1 MAPRGKK
8 RAASVDSDDV
18 DSGGRTGTGGRSDNL
33 LNLSLPPMHKLE
45 DIFSHIVERNAEKL
59 SKVMSNLGRP
69 LRVATMCSGT
79 ESPILA
85 LRLMFRALEAQK
97 GIKAEVDHIFSAEIE
112 PFKQAYIERN
122 FAPPLLF
129 RDVTEL
135 PNDQA
140 RTAYGAFADVP
151 GNADMLVAGTSCI
164 DYSNLNNIKKGI
176 TDGGE
181 SGRTFFGMYRWVDK
195 HRPKIV
201 ILENV
206 CTAPWGD
213 MVKNFAE
220 INYSAEFC
228 RLDTKKYYIPHTRTR
243 VYLIAFP
250 KEISKSSDAFGG
262 AGTLAAKWKELM
274 KINERPASS
283 PAEAFLLHSDDP
295 RTHRARQELS
305 HQRISADGKK
315 RDTVDWGRCEVRHSV
330 ARQKEKLGQRR
341 PLTDWQDNGGKPTL
355 PDGAWQDWAEAQT
368 ERVLDLMDISYLRQA
383 KLGVDINYKS
393 AIWNLSQNVDRTTTS
408 KLFGITPCLTPNM
421 IPYLTDRGGP
431 VVGLEALA
439 LQGLPIDEL
448 LLTRESTDQ
457 LADLAGNAMSSTV
470 VGTAMLSALLLAGD
484 KLDKVEKKSEEED
497 EDEEDEEGDK
507 VMRPK
512 KKEDKP
518 EPTEE
523 ELEARFRGADRLA
536 EHPVDLA
543 SFKPSPAD
551 LLDRAHRSARKC
563 TCEGPEDVSE
573 HKIYTC
579 QGCGHSSCEA
589 HKGKPEHRFVAE
601 TVDRESPAKFAADL
615 RDLLPMRFTVPG
627 FERDA
632 MAKLVED
639 TEKKGAKTDKAVVE
653 RYLDVIDEALKGA
666 EFHFHHL
673 TRRDF
678 WTAVYGSERAR
689 LELFFGQTHIEWRIF
704 VTAPAELG
712 TLNPLRQRFEQPIA
726 RLKVPPGQT
735 DLFDGSWSLN
745 VPLVGSANKVEMQFS
760 FDEGDDAESKNK
772 SWRARLELE
781 DFLEEKSPRRIK
793 MSLKGSGKD
802 VIDRQIDGEY
812 EREDK
817 CGTAT
822 HALYRRVD
830 VKDNDE
836 PLYFFFDPS
845 PYLENIHDRFVF
857 AETCLRVTGTRALL
871 ASLQPSWRLNPFHT
885 TGGGKDETPKV
896 VSDEVDPEPSID
908 IPTTWMVL
916 EQAKIAPGGADVNET
931 SKFSTIQTGFELSV
945 STGQCSQAETLL
957 TATVPLAKS
966 PSPVWATE
974 KWHEVD
980 LQHQG
985 AEVFSKLGWMLSR
998 IPNWQAL
1005 QEWQSVAT
1013 GSIPNHTCARCA
1025 PVMPSIQ
1032 WIKLLSLRGGKKEAW
1047 SPSVIA
1053 REDGQEAARYENA
1066 LKDRPSP
1073 IIIHTRH
1080 VGSDLQLKIGLNAAS
1095 LAHRALSQ
1103 LPAASLKHFSPAAP
1117 KVEWRLLTSVSTDL
1131 GNESSPV
1138 FELTSNRNNPE
1149 AANPEDWNPKCKLR
1163 PEQLRSLWWMIEQE
1177 ANPKP
1182 WVEEEVAEALL
1193 PQLGWY
1199 AEAKATRE
1207 VEIRGGVVA
1216 DAVGYGK
1223 TAITL
1228 ALIASRQE
1236 VDGDLPEETDRVP
1249 IKATLIVVPKH
1260 LVNQWKDEV
1269 KKFTKP
1275 ALSVITIQSQTDLK
1289 KYTIK
1294 QFQEVDIVI
1303 VAESLFT
1310 SGPYWCALAD
1320 FAASKRDIRYDAKAG
1335 RYFRHAVDEAMEAMG
1350 DQVRRIRMK
1359 GASAAHV
1366 ALDKARKA
1374 RDVDFESE
1382 TFIPESRHK
1391 ANAKAKGKAKPLPS
1405 VKDVKFTR
1413 SANVG
1418 DDDWGFRQAGQ
1429 NWTKLK
1435 APPLSFFSWARVV
1448 LDEFSYTDGSP
1459 LVGIHSCR
1467 GRARWILSG
1476 TPPMRDFSE
1485 IKSISNL
1492 LNIHLGIDDDTEGV
1506 ADMVKVRTK
1515 DATAA
1520 EKFRS
1525 YVDVRTK
1532 NWHIRRNKV
1541 AQRFLDQFA
1550 RQNKA
1555 EIDEIPIETEL
1566 VGVRLPGAEMAIYR
1580 ELEHHLYSIDP
1591 NLAKLAKINIDKQ
1604 SDRDKRLREALG
1616 QSKTPEEA
1624 LLKRCSHFS
1633 LDLDE
1638 DKLKGEHAPD
1648 VCDFIAELRQEQLE
1662 DCKEQVKQ
1670 QILASAYMHRRA
1682 LAKDFYDFLENPTFH
1697 FAQWVSRLFKDG
1709 FGDED
1714 ADKCLRELAEA
1725 VGCDSE
1731 GIGKAPDNAKPLPKY
1746 IARFMN
1752 EKDKKEKGFDATEW
1766 AIEQTVVIRDSVV
1779 TLNKLARELVGRFRS
1794 ARYFDTVRTVLRT
1807 TEDDKA
1813 AEKDTLAILSCCGHH
1828 GKLADV
1834 EENARWNKCIHPG
1847 CGALVQ
1853 KLNILT
1859 AESLGTDR
1867 DSGHFGYKLET
1878 LVTLI
1883 QQTPEDDR
1891 VLVFVQFDDLFDK
1904 VHEALSVYKIPT
1916 TILQGTSVQQSNLLT
1931 AFQKKSANG
1940 AKVLLLRATDSS
1952 SSGANLTIAN
1962 WAFFVSPLLT
1972 DSKAKYKALATQ
1984 AIGRIHRYGQLKTAR
1999 VVHLLTHATLDV
2011 PTFSERNDCDVDE
2024 VMKTQ
2029 PTQRGEIVNPLR
2041 SKEGK
2046 WERKGRAPATKK
2058 GGAKKAKKEE
2068 SEVEAVG
2075 SDGDAKSSD
2084 ESDGEMLRQVKKA
2097 AARKVKPVPA
2107 KKGKAK
2113 PVVISDDEEVEA
2125 NESEEDE
2132 EEDEM
2137 SLEEDTESED
2147 ERPKKRSRVEKK
2159 RKDEDDFSA
2168 SDDDSDAPP
2177 RRAAPPKKLPRRMA
2191 SAGKPLVLDS
2201 SSEEEEEEEE
2211 EKVVVSAKNKGKGKA
2226 KAPEPKKAVSKKRR
2240 IADSDEDESE
2250 DEPPSKR
2257 ASTSKAPAAST
2268 SSKPKSKPSSPA
2280 QPAFK
2285 KARSSF
2291 IGVVIESP
2299 KRKQSTLG
2307 RFFGKKPA
2315 EKAAEPAA
2323 PVAKK
2328 ETKQKEKGE
2337 EMEKKVEAMQ
2347 LDDDSDDERETTPS
2361 PVKVKPASSSSKEK
2375 EAATPEPQDDSPS
2388 KERQVSPEP
2397 EKEKEASP
2405 AVAEEAKAKSP
2416 SPAPAP
2422 VADAQEDDAASS
2434 PRSASADKE
2443 DSRSSAAS
2451 STGAGI
2457 DTALTTPASELQRQL
2472 GDKASVGP
2480 IDEAEEEAAAME
2492 VEETAA

>member
-589 HKGKPEHRFVAE
+589 HKGKPEHRYVAE
-601 TVDRESPAKFAADL
+601 TVERESPAKFAADL

-627 FERDA
+627 FEREA
-632 MAKLVED
+632 MAKLVEEA
-639 TEKKGAKTDKAVVE
+639 EKKGAKTDKAVVE
-653 RYLDVIDEALKGA
+653 RYLDVIDDALKGA

-673 TRRDF
+673 NRRDF

-726 RLKVPPGQT
+726 RLKVPAGQT

-802 VIDRQIDGEY
+802 EIDRQIDGEY

-1047 SPSVIA
+1047 SPSVVA

-1073 IIIHTRH
+1073 IIVHTRH
-1080 VGSDLQLKIGLNAAS
+1080 VGSDFQLKIGLNAAS

-1149 AANPEDWNPKCKLR
+1149 AANPENWNPKCKLR

-1779 TLNKLARELVGRFRS
+1779 TLNKLARELVGRFRT

-1807 TEDDKA
+1807 TEGDKA

-1931 AFQKKSANG
+1931 AFQKKSADG

-2029 PTQRGEIVNPLR
+2029 PTQRGEIVNPSR

-2113 PVVISDDEEVEA
+2113 PVVVSDDEEVEA

-2201 SSEEEEEEEE
+2201 SSEEEEEEE

-2337 EMEKKVEAMQ
+2337 EKEKKVEAMQ

>member
-8 RAASVDSDDV
+8 RAASVDSDDD

-45 DIFSHIVERNAEKL
+45 NIFSHIVERNAEKL
-59 SKVMSNLGRP
+59 SKVVSNLGRP

-97 GIKAEVDHIFSAEIE
+97 GIKVEVDHIFSAEIE

-135 PNDQA
+135 PNDKA

-250 KEISKSSDAFGG
+250 KEISKSSDPFGG
-262 AGTLAAKWKELM
+262 AGALAAKWKELM

-295 RTHRARQELS
+295 RIHRARQELS

-484 KLDKVEKKSEEED
+484 KLDKVDKKKKKED

-518 EPTEE
+518 EPTDE

-579 QGCGHSSCEA
+579 EGCGHSSCEA
-589 HKGKPEHRFVAE
+589 HKGKPEHRYVAE
-601 TVDRESPAKFAADL
+601 TAERESPAKFAADL
-615 RDLLPMRFTVPG
+615 RDFLPMRFTVPG

-632 MAKLVED
+632 MAKLVEEA
-639 TEKKGAKTDKAVVE
+639 EKKGAKTDKAVVE
-653 RYLDVIDEALKGA
+653 RFLDVIDEALKGA

-673 TRRDF
+673 NRRDF

-689 LELFFGQTHIEWRIF
+689 LELFFGQAHIEWRIF

-726 RLKVPPGQT
+726 RLKVPAGQT
-735 DLFDGSWSLN
+735 DLFDGSWSFN

-830 VKDNDE
+830 VKDDDE

-845 PYLENIHDRFVF
+845 PYLENVHDRFVF

-871 ASLQPSWRLNPFHT
+871 ASLQPSWRLNPFHM
-885 TGGGKDETPKV
+885 TGGGKDETLKLF
-896 VSDEVDPEPSID
+896 SDEVDPEPSID

-945 STGQCSQAETLL
+945 TTGQCSQAETLL

-966 PSPVWATE
+966 PSPVWATD

-1047 SPSVIA
+1047 SPSVVA

-1073 IIIHTRH
+1073 IIVHTRH
-1080 VGSDLQLKIGLNAAS
+1080 VGNDFQLKIGLNAAS

-1138 FELTSNRNNPE
+1138 FEVTSNRNNPQ
-1149 AANPEDWNPKCKLR
+1149 AANPENWNSKCKLR

-1236 VDGDLPEETDRVP
+1236 ADEDLPEETDRVP

-1275 ALSVITIQSQTDLK
+1275 AFAVITIQSQGDLK

-1294 QFQEVDIVI
+1294 DFQEVDIVI

-1350 DQVRRIRMK
+1350 EQVRRIRTK

-1418 DDDWGFRQAGQ
+1418 DDDWGFRHAGK
-1429 NWTKLK
+1429 NWSKLK

-1604 SDRDKRLREALG
+1604 SDRDRRLREALG

-1638 DKLKGEHAPD
+1638 DKLKGDHAPD

-1697 FAQWVSRLFKDG
+1697 FKQWVARLFKDG

-1725 VGCDSE
+1725 AGCTGDE
-1731 GIGKAPDNAKPLPKY
+1731 EIGKAPDNAKPLPKY

-1752 EKDKKEKGFDATEW
+1752 EKDKKEKAFDAAEW

-1807 TEDDKA
+1807 TEDEKA

-1883 QQTPEDDR
+1883 QQTPKDDR

-1916 TILQGTSVQQSNLLT
+1916 TVLQGTSKKQSDLLT
-1931 AFQKKSANG
+1931 AFQKKSADG

-2011 PTFSERNDCDVDE
+2011 PTFSERNDCDVEE

-2029 PTQRGEIVNPLR
+2029 PTQRGEIVNPSR
-2041 SKEGK
+2041 AKEGK
-2046 WERKGRAPATKK
+2046 WERKGKAP
-2058 GGAKKAKKEE
+2058 AKKAKKEE
-2068 SEVEAVG
+2068 SEAEAVG
-2075 SDGDAKSSD
+2075 SDEEAKSSD

-2097 AARKVKPVPA
+2097 ASPA

-2113 PVVISDDEEVEA
+2113 QPVVVSDDEEVEA
-2125 NESEEDE
+2125 SESEE
-2132 EEDEM
+2132 EEDEDEM
-2137 SLEEDTESED
+2137 SDEEETESED
-2147 ERPKKRSRVEKK
+2147 ERPTKRSRVEKK

-2168 SDDDSDAPP
+2168 SDDESDAPP
-2177 RRAAPPKKLPRRMA
+2177 RRAAPAKKLPRRMA
-2191 SAGKPLVLDS
+2191 SAGKPLVLDL
-2201 SSEEEEEEEE
+2201 SSEEEDEDEE
-2211 EKVVVSAKNKGKGKA
+2211 EKVVVTAKAKGKGKA

-2240 IADSDEDESE
+2240 IADSDEDDSE
-2250 DEPPSKR
+2250 DEAPSKR

-2315 EKAAEPAA
+2315 EKEEAAAS
-2323 PVAKK
+2323 VAKK

-2337 EMEKKVEAMQ
+2337 EKKEEKVEAMQ
-2347 LDDDSDDERETTPS
+2347 VDDDSDDERETTPS
-2361 PVKVKPASSSSKEK
+2361 PVKAKPASSSSKEK

-2388 KERQVSPEP
+2388 KERQVTPEL
-2397 EKEKEASP
+2397 EKEAPP
-2405 AVAEEAKAKSP
+2405 AVEEEKAKSP

-2422 VADAQEDDAASS
+2422 VADAKEDAASS

-2451 STGAGI
+2451 SNGAGI
-2457 DTALTTPASELQRQL
+2457 DTALTTPAFELQRQL

-2480 IDEAEEEAAAME
+2480 VDEAEEEVAAME